1 MLYCLTHCARRWPT
15 LFSSVFC
22 RCICLQR
29 GHRLVLFVNLAK
41 RKWKCKICLPCVPH
55 FQNPIPVIIQICD
68 RLPSCKQG
76 VLSSQCSRSIGPFMW
91 FKWSFLDLLLSGAV
105 GFEFRFVDSVQKI
118 FQKLAHWWK
127 QKRNWPFVLNCSVNL
142 IRRRAVWTDHLC
154 GRAVD
159 WWFANGL
166 WDMMECVLSSSFV
179 VFPTLPPPPSPP
191 PPAPPSARPPAP
203 PLHKNIKT
211 FITRWN
217 HQFYHLSNDLFN
229 MIRSYLLMA
238 NECCFWVSS
247 TSSISCLLSFRAR

>member
-1 MLYCLTHCARRWPT
+1 MQAGCPLV
-15 LFSSVFC
+15 SVQSFNWAVHVIQMVVFGFAVV
-22 RCICLQR
+22 RCCWFR
-29 GHRLVLFVNLAK
+29 V
-41 RKWKCKICLPCVPH
+41 
-55 FQNPIPVIIQICD
+55 QIC
-68 RLPSCKQG
+68 
-76 VLSSQCSRSIGPFMW
+76 W
-91 FKWSFLDLLLSGAV
+91 F
-105 GFEFRFVDSVQKI
+105 VQKI

-191 PPAPPSARPPAP
+191 PPAPSSARPPAP

>member
-1 MLYCLTHCARRWPT
+1 MLCCLTHCARRWPT

-105 GFEFRFVDSVQKI
+105 GFWVQICWFNSKNLSKTCTLMKAEK
-118 FQKLAHWWK
+118 KLAFCFELFRKFDTTAGCLDGPLVWSCRWLMIC
-127 QKRNWPFVLNCSVNL
+127 KRIMRYDGMCPFF
-142 IRRRAVWTDHLC
+142 IFRRLPH
-154 GRAVD
+154 
-159 WWFANGL
+159 
-166 WDMMECVLSSSFV
+166 SSSSTITTTARSSFR
-179 VFPTLPPPPSPP
+179 PSSRSSSPQK
-191 PPAPPSARPPAP
+191 
-203 PLHKNIKT
+203 HKNIYYQMK
-211 FITRWN
+211 
-217 HQFYHLSNDLFN
+217 
-229 MIRSYLLMA
+229 
-238 NECCFWVSS
+238 
-247 TSSISCLLSFRAR
+247 SSILPSFEWLI